1 MPESAVRTFTD
12 PDAYFGGIRN
22 LSIDGLVTGRG
33 KFRAETTLVNLHR
46 LHMGRFD
53 EDLPRIMRVTPSGSR
68 SVILFQTDPGRP
80 GTVANAIDTAQHPI
94 AMFGLDWPYYVRSS
108 AGSGWGTMSLIPEDL
123 AAAGRA
129 IIGRELMPPEFM
141 LAIRRPPVQ
150 PLSRLLKLHEATGHL
165 AKNAPDILAKR
176 EVARAI
182 EEALVEAMVLCLAA
196 DYSEEVRNAHRHRAR
211 VMRRLE
217 DTLRAKSGETL
228 YMDMAELCAAVGA
241 TYWTLRDCCL
251 EYLGM
256 SPKRYLWMRRMNLAR
271 LALSSANPEKTTVTE
286 IATNYGFWELGRF
299 SVTYRSLFGE
309 PPSAALR
316 RPP

>member
-1 MPESAVRTFTD
+1 MPESVVRTFTD
-12 PDAYFGGIRN
+12 PEAYFAGIRN

-33 KFRAETTLVNLHR
+33 KFRAETTLIDLHR
-46 LHMGRFD
+46 LQMGRFD

-68 SVILFQTDPGRP
+68 SVIVFQTDSGRP
-80 GTVANAIDTAQHPI
+80 GTVANAIDTAEHQI

-108 AGSGWGTMSLIPEDL
+108 AGSGWGTMSLTPEDL

-141 LAIRRPPVQ
+141 LAIRRPPIP

-165 AKNAPDILAKR
+165 AKNAPDILAKH

-196 DYSEEVRNAHRHRAR
+196 NYSEEARNAHRAK

-228 YMDMAELCAAVGA
+228 YMAELCAAVGA

-256 SPKRYLWMRRMNLAR
+256 SPKRYLWIRRMNLAR
-271 LALSSANPEKTTVTE
+271 LALSSANPKKTTVTE

-299 SVTYRSLFGE
+299 SVTYHSLFGE